1 MNGDR
6 WYRRLLR
13 LLPFDMRTDYGRD
26 MEQVFREERREARA
40 RGAHGPVMAWAHAVG
55 DILAIGPREHAAQMA
70 QDARYA
76 VRNMR
81 RQIGFVAIA
90 MLTLALGIGANTAI
104 FSVVHA
110 VMLAPLP
117 YGEAERLVSVANHW
131 PGNTRGGMSDPEYL
145 DYAERSLGLR
155 IAAMSGVA
163 MNLVGGSGDPERVT
177 GALVTANTFEVLGA
191 QPVLGRGFAEGE
203 DREGRTNVVLLSDAL
218 WRRRFAADA
227 AIVGRVV
234 NVDGIQ
240 CTVIG
245 VLGSA
250 FQLPIEFQ
258 AAGAIDVI
266 RPIRLDPGAPRLK
279 RGGHYLSGVAR
290 LQPGV
295 TVRAAA
301 ADMDGINA
309 ALMREYPDQYR
320 QGGFGIDVMPLRDAL
335 LGDSRP
341 VILILAGA
349 VGLVLLLACANVA
362 NLLLARGESRGREL
376 AVRTA
381 LGASRFRIVRQLLTE
396 SVLLSL
402 AGALAGLAVA
412 SWCQRGILSVA
423 PGALPRL
430 ATVTLDRPVLLF
442 AAALGVATG
451 VLFGLIPAARLSRV
465 PVTASLKD
473 GGRGSTDAGRRRVRQ
488 ALVVSQVA
496 IAVVLLVAGG
506 LLLKSFTRLMAQP
519 AGIDTSR
526 VLTFRISLPAA
537 RYGGRPEVAGFFSRL
552 LERVASLPGVQ
563 SAGAATGLPLAL
575 ASGDWSFDV
584 EGRPRVN
591 GRHSG
596 AADWYVVTPG
606 YFETLGIHVV
616 RGRTPVASDDEGAAP
631 SVFLNETAARV
642 FFPNEDP
649 IGRRL
654 QMTRTTGAE
663 QPWRTIAGVVSDVR
677 QRGLDEAPRAEL
689 FMPYRQFQHFA
700 AGVQARAMTVVMKTG
715 GDPLPLGTA
724 VREQLRALDPE
735 VPAAQMR
742 DMEMV
747 LSQSVAPQRLNVLL
761 IGAFAVLALALALLG
776 LYGVIAYTVQ
786 QRTREIGVRVAVG
799 ASRASVLRL
808 VIGDAMRLT
817 AIGVALGLAFALASG
832 GVLASLLFQVGP
844 HDVQT
849 LAVVAVLLPACAALA
864 SYIPARRAMRV
875 DPVVALRGE

>member
-1 MNGDR
+1 MSGDR

-13 LLPFDMRTDYGRD
+13 LLPFDMRSDYGRD
-26 MEQVFREERREARA
+26 MEQVFREERRDAGR
-40 RGAHGPVMAWAHAVG
+40 RGAHGAAIAWAHAVA
-55 DILAIGPREHAAQMA
+55 DIRAIGPREHAAQIA
-70 QDARYA
+70 QDVRYTL
-76 VRNMR
+76 RTMR
-81 RQIGFVAIA
+81 RQAGFVVIA
-90 MLTLALGIGANTAI
+90 LMTLALGIGANTAI
-104 FSVVHA
+104 FSIVHA

-117 YGEAERLVSVANHW
+117 YGRPDTLVSVSNHW
-131 PGNTRGGMSDPEYL
+131 SGNARGGMSDPEYL
-145 DYAERSLGLR
+145 DYAERSRGLR
-155 IAAMSGVA
+155 LAAMSGVA
-163 MNLVGGSGDPERVT
+163 MNLVGGTGDPERVT
-177 GALVTANTFEVLGA
+177 GAVVTANTFDVLGM

-218 WRRRFAADA
+218 WRRRFAADP
-227 AIVGRVV
+227 AIVGRVI
-234 NVDGIQ
+234 NVDGVS

-245 VLGSA
+245 VLGAA
-250 FQLPIEFQ
+250 FQLPIEFG
-258 AAGAIDVI
+258 AASRVDLV
-266 RPIRLDPGAPRLK
+266 RPIRLDPAAPRIK
-279 RGGHYLSGVAR
+279 RGGHYLDGVAR

-301 ADMDGINA
+301 AEMDGINA
-309 ALMREYPDQYR
+309 SLMREYPDQYK
-320 QGGFGIDVMPLRDAL
+320 QGGFGIGVTPLREAL

-349 VGLVLLLACANVA
+349 VGLVLLIACANVA

-381 LGASRFRIVRQLLTE
+381 LGASRFRIIRQLLTE

-402 AGALAGLAVA
+402 AGAAAGLAVA
-412 SWCQRGILSVA
+412 SWCQRAILTIA
-423 PGALPRL
+423 PAALPRL
-430 ATVTLDRPVLLF
+430 ASVSLDRPVLLF
-442 AAALGVATG
+442 ATALGVTTG
-451 VLFGLIPAARLSRV
+451 VLFGLIPAARVSRV

-488 ALVVSQVA
+488 ALVVTQVA

-506 LLLKSFTRLMAQP
+506 LLLKSFTRVMAQP
-519 AGIDTSR
+519 AGVDTAR

-537 RYGGRPEVAGFFSRL
+537 RYAGRPEVAGFFSRL
-552 LERVASLPGVQ
+552 LDRVAALPGVQ
-563 SAGAATGLPLAL
+563 SSGAATGLPLAL

-584 EGRPRVN
+584 EGQPRPD

-606 YFETLGIHVV
+606 YFETLGIRVV
-616 RGRTPVASDDEGAAP
+616 RGRAPVVSDDESTAP

-642 FFPNEDP
+642 FFPNADP

-654 QMTRTTGAE
+654 QMTRTTGSE

-677 QRGLDEAPRAEL
+677 QRGLEEAPRAEL
-689 FMPYRQFQHFA
+689 FIPYRQFQHFS
-700 AGVQARAMTVVMKTG
+700 AGVQARAMTVMVKTS
-715 GDPLPLGTA
+715 GDPLSLATA

-747 LSQSVAPQRLNVLL
+747 LSQSVAPRRLNVLL
-761 IGAFAVLALALALLG
+761 IGAFAILALTLALIG

-786 QRTREIGVRVAVG
+786 QRTREIGVRMAVG
-799 ASRASVLRL
+799 ASRRSVLRL
-808 VIGDAMRLT
+808 VVGDAMRLT
-817 AIGVALGLAFALASG
+817 TVGVALGLALALAFG
-832 GVLASLLFQVGP
+832 GVLTGLLFQVGP
-844 HDVQT
+844 RDLPT
-849 LAVVAVLLPACAALA
+849 LALVGALLPACAALA

-875 DPVVALRGE
+875 DPVVALRAE

>member
-1 MNGDR
+1 
-6 WYRRLLR
+6 
-13 LLPFDMRTDYGRD
+13 
-26 MEQVFREERREARA
+26 
-40 RGAHGPVMAWAHAVG
+40 
-55 DILAIGPREHAAQMA
+55 
-70 QDARYA
+70 
-76 VRNMR
+76 
-81 RQIGFVAIA
+81 
-90 MLTLALGIGANTAI
+90 
-104 FSVVHA
+104 
-110 VMLAPLP
+110 
-117 YGEAERLVSVANHW
+117 
-131 PGNTRGGMSDPEYL
+131 
-145 DYAERSLGLR
+145 
-155 IAAMSGVA
+155 
-163 MNLVGGSGDPERVT
+163 
-177 GALVTANTFEVLGA
+177 
-191 QPVLGRGFAEGE
+191 
-203 DREGRTNVVLLSDAL
+203 
-218 WRRRFAADA
+218 
-227 AIVGRVV
+227 
-234 NVDGIQ
+234 
-240 CTVIG
+240 
-245 VLGSA
+245 
-250 FQLPIEFQ
+250 
-258 AAGAIDVI
+258 
-266 RPIRLDPGAPRLK
+266 
-279 RGGHYLSGVAR
+279 
-290 LQPGV
+290 
-295 TVRAAA
+295 
-301 ADMDGINA
+301 
-309 ALMREYPDQYR
+309 
-320 QGGFGIDVMPLRDAL
+320 
-335 LGDSRP
+335 
-341 VILILAGA
+341 
-349 VGLVLLLACANVA
+349 
-362 NLLLARGESRGREL
+362 
-376 AVRTA
+376 
-381 LGASRFRIVRQLLTE
+381 
-396 SVLLSL
+396 VLLSL

-451 VLFGLIPAARLSRV
+451 VLFGLIPAARLSRL

-606 YFETLGIHVV
+606 YFETLGIHLV

-663 QPWRTIAGVVSDVR
+663 QPWRTIAGVVGDVR

-700 AGVQARAMTVVMKTG
+700 AGVQARAMTVVMKTSA
-715 GDPLPLGTA
+715 DPLPLGTA

-747 LSQSVAPQRLNVLL
+747 RSQSVAPQRLNVLL
-761 IGAFAVLALALALLG
+761 IGAFAVLALALALIG

-799 ASRASVLRL
+799 ASRASVLQL

-817 AIGVALGLAFALASG
+817 GIGVALGLAFALAFG
-832 GVLASLLFQVGP
+832 GVLGSLLFQVGP
-844 HDVQT
+844 RDVQT
-849 LAVVAVLLPACAALA
+849 LALVGVLLPACAALA
-864 SYIPARRAMRV
+864 SYVPARRAMRV